1 MRSRAGEAWRTACR
15 GSTLRSTVTSAHAPQ
30 SDDRPAPRRSTT
42 AALPPHPRI
51 AAVPQRSRLGNNAD
65 LLCAIATALLLL
77 VAWLLHADHAP
88 PGPLAGA
95 AYGLAYAF
103 GAAMPLWT
111 LITAI
116 RNRTPWLDVDLLM
129 LAAAAGAAVIE
140 KYAEGAFLLFL
151 FSLAHALERY
161 ALGRARNAIRALAD
175 LSPPQARVLRDGI
188 ESALLIEDVRPGDLV
203 IVRPA
208 ERIPV
213 DGTVHHGRSAVDQ
226 APLTG
231 ESLPVEKAVSDP
243 VFAGTLNGDGALEI
257 TTTRAAG
264 DRTLDRVIQLVEQ
277 AQTQRAP
284 TQRFAER
291 FTRVFVPLV
300 LLADALLILVP
311 ALAGWLTWEQSFY
324 RGMTVLVGAS
334 PCALALGTPAVV
346 LAGIAQ
352 AARRGVLIK
361 GGAHLENL
369 GIVRAIAF
377 DKTGTLT
384 VGRPEIT
391 DVQPCSGVSQ
401 TELLRIAAAVEQ
413 RSQHPLAAAVLR
425 HAHQVRIEP
434 PAVQDAQSIT
444 ARGVRGMVEGRVAEV
459 GSLRLWSGVGDE
471 PPAEVRSAVESLER
485 IGRTTLAVRH
495 DGRWLGVIGAMDRPR
510 PAAADTLASLRAQ
523 GVTHLLMLTGD
534 NRAVAESV
542 AREVGVD
549 AFAADLLP
557 EDKVQK
563 IRELLQSHGPVAMV
577 GDGVNDAPALAQATV
592 GIAMGGAG
600 TAVALETADVALMGD
615 DLSRLPF
622 AVGLS
627 RRARVIIRQ
636 NVVFAL
642 GVIGVLIVAGATGL
656 ATIGPAVVLHE
667 GSTIVVILNAL
678 RLLGFNG
685 PGRRT
690 EGN

>member
-1 MRSRAGEAWRTACR
+1 MPPRAFA
-15 GSTLRSTVTSAHAPQ
+15 SS
-30 SDDRPAPRRSTT
+30 RRSEKG
-42 AALPPHPRI
+42 
-51 AAVPQRSRLGNNAD
+51 SRLARLADQVD
-65 LLCAIATALLLL
+65 LLCAIATAVLLL
-77 VAWLLHADHAP
+77 AGWLLHAEDAP
-88 PGPLAGA
+88 LSPVAGA
-95 AYGLAYAF
+95 SYALAYVF

-111 LITAI
+111 LVQAV
-116 RNRTPWLDVDLLM
+116 RRGAPWLDVDLLM
-129 LAAAAGAAVIE
+129 LAAAAGAAVIQ

-175 LSPPQARVLRDGI
+175 LSPPQARVVRGGVESVVPI
-188 ESALLIEDVRPGDLV
+188 ESVRPGDLV

-213 DGTVHHGRSAVDQ
+213 DGSVHHGGSAVDQ
-226 APLTG
+226 SPLTG
-231 ESLPVEKAVSDP
+231 ESVPVEKWAGDP
-243 VFAGTLNGDGALEI
+243 VFAGTINGDGALEI

-277 AQTQRAP
+277 AQAQRAP

-300 LLADALLILVP
+300 LLADALLIVVP

-361 GGAHLENL
+361 GGVHLENL
-369 GIVRAIAF
+369 GIVRVMAF

-384 VGRPEIT
+384 VGHPEVT
-391 DVQPCSGVSQ
+391 DVRPSAGVSPE
-401 TELLRIAAAVEQ
+401 ELLRIAAAVEQ
-413 RSQHPLAAAVLR
+413 RSQHPLAAAVMR
-425 HAHQVRIEP
+425 HARAARIEL
-434 PAVQDAQSIT
+434 PAVQNVQSVT
-444 ARGVRGMVEGRVAEV
+444 ARGVRGIVEGRVTEV
-459 GSLRLWSGVGDE
+459 GSLRLWADGGDA
-471 PPAEVRSAVESLER
+471 PPDNVRSAVESLER

-510 PAAADTLASLRAQ
+510 AVASAALDALRAL
-523 GVTHLLMLTGD
+523 GVSHLLMLTGD
-534 NRAVAESV
+534 NRGVAEAV

-549 AFAADLLP
+549 EFAADLMP
-557 EDKVQK
+557 DDKVN
-563 IRELLQSHGPVAMV
+563 RVRDALRTHGPVAMV

-615 DLSRLPF
+615 DLMRLPF
-622 AVGLS
+622 AVALS
-627 RRARVIIRQ
+627 RRARTIIRQ
-636 NVVFAL
+636 NIAFAL
-642 GVIGVLIVAGATGL
+642 SVIGVLIVAGATGL

-678 RLLGFNG
+678 RLLAFNG
-685 PGRRT
+685 PARPAG
-690 EGN
+690 GDHAA